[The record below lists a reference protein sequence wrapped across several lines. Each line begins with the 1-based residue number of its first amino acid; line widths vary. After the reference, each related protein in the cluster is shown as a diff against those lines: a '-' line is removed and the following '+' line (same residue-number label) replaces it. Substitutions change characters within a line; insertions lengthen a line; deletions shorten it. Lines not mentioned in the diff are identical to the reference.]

1 MNEATIT
8 TATLPRSILVEAFEI
23 AVLCQQRRDFVCDE
37 AGREFP
43 SHKLMEF
50 INAAEKIGL
59 ANVVLVEDPPPTEI
73 TEQVPWEQDSMSDS
87 VKSPCTHEDGGVES
101 GSEAA
106 LE

>member
-50 INAAEKIGL
+50 INAAEK
-59 ANVVLVEDPPPTEI
+59 
-73 TEQVPWEQDSMSDS
+73 VPWEQDSMSDS